1 MDEASRFVKIADE
14 IFTWGGALP
23 ALLRR
28 IGEATKMPGIS
39 DADKMALAA
48 TSKRI
53 GDLFQKVE
61 KALDAGNTNNLATI
75 ADELRDEVVKENVI
89 LDRLKV
95 PDSE

>member
-1 MDEASRFVKIADE
+1 
-14 IFTWGGALP
+14 
-23 ALLRR
+23 
-28 IGEATKMPGIS
+28 MPSIS